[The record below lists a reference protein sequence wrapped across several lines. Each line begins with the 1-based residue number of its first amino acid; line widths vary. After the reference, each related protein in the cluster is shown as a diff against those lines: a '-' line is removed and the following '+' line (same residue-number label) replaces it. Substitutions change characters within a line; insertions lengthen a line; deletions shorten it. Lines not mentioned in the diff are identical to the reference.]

1 MNFELFLEKT
11 VKSQTTKN
19 TYIQALKKLN
29 NFLKNDEFIHGGAYL
44 DEVKNILIQETE
56 WKYDLQTKK
65 IYKYREKFQ
74 EKNPFLK
81 TLENVENL
89 SIEDLEKLKKLTV
102 IDGNPL
108 IRAIS
113 KADGN
118 GAISASIGKL
128 IEWKKNEELKDL
140 QLEFWDKL
148 REVYTYHKISKQH
161 EKGIDIK
168 FGEEYHIYIV
178 HLNNKNLI
186 TLKLYI
192 PDNKKLFKKYMDQK
206 LEIEKELGG
215 VLEWNLKESSAT
227 TISKNFSFN
236 IYDKKSWLKTL
247 EILSNEISNF
257 IKTFKKYQ
265 KGNNLNFEEKKEDRM
280 EYQRIIYGAPGTGK
294 SYMLS
299 EESEDKFNKDKIER
313 VTFYDGYTYGQ
324 FVGTYKPVPSDMD
337 SENIVYKYIPGPLMT
352 TLVKALQN
360 PDHKFLLIIE
370 EINRAKADR
379 VFGNIFQLL
388 DRDKD
393 GKSEYPIAIST
404 EVEK

>member
-324 FVGTYKPVPSDMD
+324 FVGTYKPVPSDM
-337 SENIVYKYIPGPLMT
+337 
-352 TLVKALQN
+352 
-360 PDHKFLLIIE
+360 
-370 EINRAKADR
+370 
-379 VFGNIFQLL
+379 
-388 DRDKD
+388 
-393 GKSEYPIAIST
+393 
-404 EVEK
+404 